1 MEIKLCGV
9 GGQGL
14 GLAGRLLGEAA
25 IEAGLHAAQTTAYGV
40 ESRGGMST
48 SDVTVSSGT
57 IYFPEVRRPDALLIM
72 AEKGLQANLR
82 GTHDKTM
89 ILFDSG
95 TVGEAFEA
103 PGRKLPFPFLELAL
117 KEFGN
122 GGAATIIGLGA
133 LVQLTRIVPMEALIE
148 AVRRRL
154 PPKVRDLNVEA
165 LQAGARIALGER

>member
-48 SDVTVSSGT
+48 SDVIISPQM
-57 IYFPEVRRPDALLIM
+57 ILFPEVRRPDALLIM
-72 AEKGLQANLR
+72 AEKGLQANLS
-82 GTHDKTM
+82 GTHDRTL

-95 TVGEAFEA
+95 TVSESFETS
-103 PGRKLPFPFLELAL
+103 GRKHPFPFLELAL

-122 GGAATIIGLGA
+122 GGAATIIGLGTLA
-133 LVQLTRIVPMEALIE
+133 QMTEVLPLPALIE
-148 AVRRRL
+148 AVKRRL
-154 PPKVRDLNVEA
+154 PPKVRNLNIEA
-165 LQAGARIALGER
+165 LQAGAKLALGSK